1 MFITFSRSLFVFGFI
16 LTFIMPALVE
26 KGGIFRAA
34 CGCKGWGGCARYNL
48 AVYIVAPW
56 LILLF
61 YASEEHLLHIENVV
75 LLFLGAGMIVL
86 SWTLGVFFGL
96 CC

>member
-1 MFITFSRSLFVFGFI
+1 MFITFSRSIFVFGFI
-16 LTFIMPALVE
+16 LTFIMPALAE

-34 CGCKGWGGCARYNL
+34 CGCKGWGCCARFNF
-48 AVYIVAPW
+48 AVYVLAPW

-86 SWTLGVFFGL
+86 SWTLGAFFGL